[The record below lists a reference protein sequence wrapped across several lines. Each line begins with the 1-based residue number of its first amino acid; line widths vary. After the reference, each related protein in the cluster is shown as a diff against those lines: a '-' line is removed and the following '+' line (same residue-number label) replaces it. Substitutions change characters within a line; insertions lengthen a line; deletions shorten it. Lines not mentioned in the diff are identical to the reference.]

1 MLVSRNN
8 HVGTM
13 YLTLDFGN
21 TASKYALFSEE
32 GILRFHGVFADVES
46 LFAEE
51 ALREVSL
58 RACIFSTVRK
68 DIPWLTGLDCPVHL
82 FSSSMLLPVKM
93 GYATPETLG
102 AEIGRAHV

>member
-1 MLVSRNN
+1 VLVSRNN

-51 ALREVSL
+51 ALR
-58 RACIFSTVRK
+58 
-68 DIPWLTGLDCPVHL
+68 
-82 FSSSMLLPVKM
+82 
-93 GYATPETLG
+93 
-102 AEIGRAHV
+102 